1 MYLAL
6 FLSPWLLMYSA
17 STFAMNHRA
26 WFRSAGGGPPVFE
39 KEREVIF
46 RGHIK
51 AGAVPR
57 DIAVQVLRDLRMDG
71 AHNVNASPDGQRITI
86 LRQETMV
93 PRRVVFNRADNR
105 IVIEKQ
111 AFAMPAFLE
120 RMHRRRGFQ
129 HSYVREDLWAFSVDL
144 AIAAIVFWALSG
156 LWMWWEMKKTHRLG
170 FAFGAAGCLLFAL
183 FLFTI

>member
-6 FLSPWLLMYSA
+6 FLSPWLLMYGA

-26 WFRSAGGGPPVFE
+26 WFRSAPLFE
-39 KEREVIF
+39 KEREEVF
-46 RGHIK
+46 RGQI
-51 AGAVPR
+51 AGSAAPR
-57 DIAVQVLRDLRMDG
+57 DIAVQVLRDLRMEG

-86 LRQETMV
+86 LRQEAML
-93 PRRVVFNRADNR
+93 PRRVVFTRADNR

-129 HSYVREDLWAFSVDL
+129 HAYALEDAWAFSVDL
-144 AIAAIVFWALSG
+144 VIAAIIFWALSG
-156 LWMWWEMKKTHRLG
+156 LWMWWEMKNTHRLG
-170 FAFGAAGCLLFAL
+170 FAFGAAGLLAFGL